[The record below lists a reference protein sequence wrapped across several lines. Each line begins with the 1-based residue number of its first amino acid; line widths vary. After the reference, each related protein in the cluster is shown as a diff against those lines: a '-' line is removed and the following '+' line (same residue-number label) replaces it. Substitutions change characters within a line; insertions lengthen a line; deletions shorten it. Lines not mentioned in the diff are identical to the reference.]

1 LYPPPQIHLASFRSL
16 SLDRISKIAH
26 LPDPI
31 HSFSCH
37 PFIRQIG
44 WARPFAWSPFKQGQT
59 SLARIPCLA
68 APRSQLCQQL
78 LIAVPF
84 QPRASW
90 SIQAVDHPIA
100 RSQAVPSQLWTV
112 IQKDDQPGSL
122 CTPSCY
128 PLCHLYMRSGLI
140 VKQLYNH
147 RKTILRSSI
156 SPSLLLPMPSL
167 LVDVP
172 VGLWWA
178 CHQELLALPQL
189 LWWSKSLRC
198 PRYAHSTLLLLLR
211 YTAKVHP
218 SPQTN

>member
-1 LYPPPQIHLASFRSL
+1 
-16 SLDRISKIAH
+16 
-26 LPDPI
+26 
-31 HSFSCH
+31 
-37 PFIRQIG
+37 
-44 WARPFAWSPFKQGQT
+44 
-59 SLARIPCLA
+59 
-68 APRSQLCQQL
+68 
-78 LIAVPF
+78 
-84 QPRASW
+84 
-90 SIQAVDHPIA
+90 
-100 RSQAVPSQLWTV
+100 
-112 IQKDDQPGSL
+112 
-122 CTPSCY
+122 
-128 PLCHLYMRSGLI
+128 

-218 SPQTN
+218 SPQTNKPSIRPVNMYWDRLSGHFGTM